1 MPIEV
6 RELIIKANVQSQG
19 AGSEVTHGDVKDN
32 NSVTSREEIV
42 QACLERILNILK
54 EKYER

>member
-6 RELIIKANVQSQG
+6 RELIIKANVQSQ
-19 AGSEVTHGDVKDN
+19 ATGSEITHGDAKDN
-32 NSVTSREEIV
+32 NSVTSREEII
-42 QACLERILNILK
+42 QACIERILNILK